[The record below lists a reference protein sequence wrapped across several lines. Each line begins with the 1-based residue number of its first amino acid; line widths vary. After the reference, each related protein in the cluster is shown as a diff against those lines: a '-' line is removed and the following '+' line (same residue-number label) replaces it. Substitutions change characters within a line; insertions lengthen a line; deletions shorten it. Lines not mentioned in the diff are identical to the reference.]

1 MKKKFRILKVIVL
14 FILFAFLLN
23 FTTMKNNEREVQ
35 EANIQITETD
45 SKQFI
50 TKEEIKKILD
60 KKYTKVDDLNI
71 NQIEHDIKKNIFVD
85 SVNVYS
91 EINGNLNIYVTQKT
105 PLFRVNNQE
114 EKFYISA
121 KNQFIPLSPNFSYKC
136 MLVDGTI
143 LAEDRQPLINLIQE
157 INRDNLLKNHII
169 GVRKNTNN
177 LFTLFVN
184 YGGYTIDFG
193 ELKNYKQKLEN
204 LKEFYRQYLCKVPE
218 GTYKKIVLKY
228 NNQVVGIK
236 K

>member
-1 MKKKFRILKVIVL
+1 
-14 FILFAFLLN
+14 
-23 FTTMKNNEREVQ
+23 MKNNEREVQ